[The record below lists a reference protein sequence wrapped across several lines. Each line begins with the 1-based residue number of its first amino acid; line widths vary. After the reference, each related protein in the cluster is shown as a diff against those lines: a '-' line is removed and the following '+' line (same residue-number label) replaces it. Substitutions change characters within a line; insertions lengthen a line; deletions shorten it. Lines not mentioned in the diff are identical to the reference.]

1 MKMKISLVGKAVW
14 VVSPQQ
20 QEKHITN
27 NTTLDNGQQSAQ
39 GFK

>member
-1 MKMKISLVGKAVW
+1 MNMNISPIVKAAW

-20 QEKHITN
+20 QIMQLF
-27 NTTLDNGQQSAQ
+27 LDNKHQSAQ